1 MPVSLQCLGHGHQHL
16 CVWLG
21 MEDCAYKLAD
31 TVSKCVPL
39 RLGMCDC
46 GTLCD
51 SKSVL
56 V

>member
-1 MPVSLQCLGHGHQHL
+1 MPGPWPLASV
-16 CVWLG
+16 CVVG

-39 RLGMCDC
+39 RLSMGDCVTVCDP
-46 GTLCD
+46 
-51 SKSVL
+51 KSVL